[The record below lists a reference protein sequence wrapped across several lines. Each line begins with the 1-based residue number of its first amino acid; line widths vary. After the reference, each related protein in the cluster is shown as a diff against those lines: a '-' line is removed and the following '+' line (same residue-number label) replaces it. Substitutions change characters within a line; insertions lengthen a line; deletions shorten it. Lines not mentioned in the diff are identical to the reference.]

1 VRCAVIGSTGYL
13 GTRLVPRLLARGDE
27 VTVLVRSP
35 DKLARSA
42 WADRVDVVP
51 GELGGEPA
59 ALARL
64 VAGADVVIH
73 LAHALGRSDFPELD
87 RAAARAVADAATEA
101 GVGRLVYL
109 GGLRPAGEDVSRHLA
124 SRAEV
129 ADIFLASPVPT
140 AALEASIVVGSGSA
154 SFEMIRYLAERVP
167 VLPAI
172 GWLYHRTQP
181 IAVDDVLHYLT
192 AATTL
197 PAEVDRA
204 FDVGGPD
211 VLTYLDLV
219 QRYARI
225 AGLPQRI
232 AVPLPVPVPPGG
244 PTVAAAALELLS
256 PLPRT
261 LVEPLVESLRHELV
275 CGDSFAA
282 ATALMGPPPDG
293 PTTYDAAVRAALG
306 RRRDGSDPEDRDPAP
321 SRASPLDDGTTT
333 SPDAAETSWADA
345 VARPAALALATDPAG
360 SGGATWRW
368 TTQADSR
375 SSARAVWS
383 VLQRLG
389 GDTGWYTPPGVFT
402 ALGWADQLLGGVGA
416 YRGRPHGRD
425 LVVGDVVDAWRVE
438 ALEPG
443 RTLRLRA
450 DLRVPGRLW
459 LGFTVVPQG
468 QGSRLE
474 IEVGFRPSG
483 LGGVAYGTALRL
495 GAPLVFPSMARG
507 IVGASG

>member
-1 VRCAVIGSTGYL
+1 MRCAVIGSTGYL

-35 DKLARSA
+35 DKLARTA
-42 WADRVDVVP
+42 WAHRVDVVP
-51 GELGGEPA
+51 GELGGDRA

-64 VAGADVVIH
+64 VAGADVVVH
-73 LAHALGRSDFPELD
+73 LAHALGSSDFPERD
-87 RAAARAVADAATEA
+87 RAAAQAVTDAATEA

-109 GGLRPAGEDVSRHLA
+109 GGLRPTGGDVSRHLA

-172 GWLYHRTQP
+172 GWLHHRTQP

-275 CGDSFAA
+275 CGGSFAE
-282 ATALMGPPPDG
+282 ATALMGPPAGG

-306 RRRDGSDPEDRDPAP
+306 RRRDGADPEERDPAP
-321 SRASPLDDGTTT
+321 VPGDGLE
-333 SPDAAETSWADA
+333 PEAAWADA

-368 TTQADSR
+368 TTRADSR
-375 SSARAVWS
+375 ASARAVWG

-389 GDTGWYTPPGVFT
+389 GDTGWFTPPGVFT

-438 ALEPG
+438 TLDPG
-443 RTLRLRA
+443 RSVRLRA

-459 LGFTVVPQG
+459 LGFTVTPQG

-495 GAPLVFPSMARG
+495 GAPLVFPPMARG
-507 IVGASG
+507 IVGAAG

>member
-1 VRCAVIGSTGYL
+1 MRCAVIGSTGYL
-13 GTRLVPRLLARGDE
+13 GTRLVPRLLARGDQ

-35 DKLARSA
+35 EKLALCE
-42 WADRVDVVP
+42 WADRVDVVH
-51 GELGGEPA
+51 GELGGDPD
-59 ALARL
+59 ALTRL
-64 VAGADVVIH
+64 VEGADAVVH
-73 LAHALGRSDFPELD
+73 LVHALDHADFPERD
-87 RAAARAVADAATEA
+87 RAAAQAVATAAADA
-101 GVGRLVYL
+101 GVGRIVYL
-109 GGLRPAGEDVSRHLA
+109 GGLRPSDGDSSRHLA

-129 ADIFLASPVPT
+129 ADIFLGSPVPT

-181 IAVDDVLHYLT
+181 IAVDDVLHYLV

-197 PAEVDRA
+197 PPEVDRA

-232 AVPLPVPVPPGG
+232 AVPVPVPVPPGG
-244 PTVAAAALELLS
+244 PTVAAAAMELLS

-275 CGDSFAA
+275 CGDSLADA
-282 ATALMGPPPDG
+282 VALMGPPPDG

-306 RRRDGSDPEDRDPAP
+306 RRRDGTDPEERDPSPVPSPTDGQAP
-321 SRASPLDDGTTT
+321 P
-333 SPDAAETSWADA
+333 PA
-345 VARPAALALATDPAG
+345 VGRPAALALATDPVG

-368 TTQADSR
+368 TTRADSR
-375 SSARAVWS
+375 ASTRTVWS

-389 GDTGWYTPPGVFT
+389 GDTGWHTPPGVFA

-438 ALEPG
+438 ALEPE
-443 RTLRLRA
+443 RLLRLRA

-459 LGFTVVPQG
+459 LQFTLTPQG

-474 IEVGFRPSG
+474 VEVGFAPSG
-483 LGGVAYGTALRL
+483 LVGVAYGAAVRV
-495 GAPLVFPSMARG
+495 GAPLVFPSMVRG
-507 IVGASG
+507 IVGAAGA

>member
-1 VRCAVIGSTGYL
+1 MRSAVIGSTGYL
-13 GTRLVPRLLARGDE
+13 GTRLVPRLLARGDQ

-35 DKLARSA
+35 EKLARCA

-51 GELGGEPA
+51 GELGGDPG

-64 VAGADVVIH
+64 VDGADAVVH
-73 LAHALGRSDFPELD
+73 LAHALDHADFPERD
-87 RAAARAVADAATEA
+87 RAGAHAVADAAADA

-109 GGLRPAGEDVSRHLA
+109 GGLRPADGDASRHLA

-172 GWLYHRTQP
+172 PWLAHRTQP
-181 IAVDDVLHYLT
+181 IAVDDVLHYLV
-192 AATTL
+192 AATVL

-211 VLTYLDLV
+211 VLSYLDLV
-219 QRYARI
+219 QRYARL

-275 CGDSFAA
+275 CGPSLAEAVAA
-282 ATALMGPPPDG
+282 MGPPPGG

-306 RRRDGSDPEDRDPAP
+306 RRRDGADPAEWEP
-321 SRASPLDDGTTT
+321 SPLPS
-333 SPDAAETSWADA
+333 SPDGDAPPPGAE
-345 VARPAALALATDPAG
+345 RPAALALATDPVG

-368 TTQADSR
+368 RTQADAGA
-375 SSARAVWS
+375 SAAAVWR

-389 GDTGWYTPPGVFT
+389 GDTGWYTPPGVFA

-425 LVVGDVVDAWRVE
+425 LVVGDVIDAWRVE
-438 ALEPG
+438 ALDPE
-443 RTLRLRA
+443 RLLRLRA

-459 LGFTVVPQG
+459 LQFTVVPRDE
-468 QGSRLE
+468 GSRLDVE
-474 IEVGFRPSG
+474 LGFAPSG
-483 LGGVAYGTALRL
+483 LAGVAYGAALRV
-495 GAPLVFPSMARG
+495 GAPLVFPWMVRG
-507 IVGASG
+507 ILGAAGA

>member
-13 GTRLVPRLLARGDE
+13 GTRLVPRLLGRGDE

-51 GELGGEPA
+51 GELGGDPG

-64 VAGADVVIH
+64 VEGADVVVH
-73 LAHALGRSDFPELD
+73 LAHALGSSDFPERD
-87 RAAARAVADAATEA
+87 RAAAQAVADAAADA

-109 GGLRPAGEDVSRHLA
+109 GGLRPTGEVSSRHLA

-129 ADIFLASPVPT
+129 ADTFLASPVPT

-197 PAEVDRA
+197 PADVDRA

-219 QRYARI
+219 QRYARV

-232 AVPLPVPVPPGG
+232 AVPVPVPVPPGG
-244 PTVAAAALELLS
+244 PTMAAAAMELLS

-275 CGDSFAA
+275 CGGSFAE
-282 ATALMGPPPDG
+282 ATALMGPPPG
-293 PTTYDAAVRAALG
+293 GSTTYDAAVRAALG
-306 RRRDGSDPEDRDPAP
+306 RRRDGADPEDRDPAP
-321 SRASPLDDGTTT
+321 AREDGTPV
-333 SPDAAETSWADA
+333 SPEAAESTWADA

-360 SGGATWRW
+360 SGGSAWRW
-368 TTQADSR
+368 ATQAGSR
-375 SSARAVWS
+375 ASARAVWS

-389 GDTGWYTPPGVFT
+389 GDTGWYAPPGVFT

-438 ALEPG
+438 ALEPE
-443 RTLRLRA
+443 RMLRLRA

-459 LGFTVVPQG
+459 LAFTVVPQG
-468 QGSRLE
+468 GGSRLE

-483 LGGVAYGTALRL
+483 LGGVAYGTALRV

>member
-1 VRCAVIGSTGYL
+1 VRSAVIGSTGYL

-42 WADRVDVVP
+42 WAEHVDVVP
-51 GELGGEPA
+51 GELGGDPG

-64 VAGADVVIH
+64 VDGADVVVH
-73 LAHALGRSDFPELD
+73 LVHALDRADFPERD
-87 RAAARAVADAATEA
+87 RAAAHAVADAAAEA
-101 GVGRLVYL
+101 GVRRLVYL
-109 GGLRPAGEDVSRHLA
+109 GGLRPVDGAASRHLA

-140 AALEASIVVGSGSA
+140 AALEASVVVGSGSA

-172 GWLYHRTQP
+172 PWLHHRTQP
-181 IAVDDVLHYLT
+181 IAVDDVLHYLL
-192 AATTL
+192 AATVL

-244 PTVAAAALELLS
+244 PTVAAAAMELLS

-275 CGDSFAA
+275 CGPSLAEA
-282 ATALMGPPPDG
+282 VALMGLPPG
-293 PTTYDAAVRAALG
+293 GATTYDAAVRAALG
-306 RRRDGSDPEDRDPAP
+306 RRPDGTDPEERDP
-321 SRASPLDDGTTT
+321 SPLPVSPAVDGHEP
-333 SPDAAETSWADA
+333 SAAARLGE
-345 VARPAALALATDPAG
+345 RPAALALATDPVG

-368 TTQADSR
+368 RSRADV
-375 SSARAVWS
+375 RASPATVWS

-389 GDTGWYTPPGVFT
+389 GDTGWYTPPGVFA

-425 LVVGDVVDAWRVE
+425 LVVGDVIDAWRVE
-438 ALEPG
+438 ALEHE
-443 RTLRLRA
+443 RLLRLRA

-459 LGFTVVPQG
+459 LQFTVTPQG
-468 QGSRLE
+468 QGSRLDVE
-474 IEVGFRPSG
+474 LGFAPSG
-483 LGGVAYGTALRL
+483 LAGVAYGAALRV
-495 GAPLVFPSMARG
+495 GAPLVFPWMVRG

>member
-1 VRCAVIGSTGYL
+1 VRSAVIGSTGYL
-13 GTRLVPRLLARGDE
+13 GTRLVPRLLARGDQ

-35 DKLARSA
+35 DKLARCA

-51 GELGGEPA
+51 GELGGDPG

-64 VAGADVVIH
+64 VDGADAVVH
-73 LAHALGRSDFPELD
+73 LVHALDRADFPERD
-87 RAAARAVADAATEA
+87 RTAAHAVAAAAADAD
-101 GVGRLVYL
+101 VHRLVYL
-109 GGLRPAGEDVSRHLA
+109 GGLRPADGAVSRHLA

-172 GWLYHRTQP
+172 PWLHHRTQP
-181 IAVDDVLHYLT
+181 IAVDDVLHYLV
-192 AATTL
+192 AATVL
-197 PAEVDRA
+197 PPEVDRA

-219 QRYARI
+219 QRYARL

-261 LVEPLVESLRHELV
+261 LVEPLVESLRHEMV
-275 CGDSFAA
+275 CGPSLAEA
-282 ATALMGPPPDG
+282 VATMGLPPG
-293 PTTYDAAVRAALG
+293 GATTYDAAVRAALG
-306 RRRDGSDPEDRDPAP
+306 RRRDGTDPEEREP
-321 SRASPLDDGTTT
+321 SPLPASLDGDGSSTA
-333 SPDAAETSWADA
+333 DGAE
-345 VARPAALALATDPAG
+345 RPAALALASDPVG

-368 TTQADSR
+368 RGQAD
-375 SSARAVWS
+375 ARAPVGTVWD

-389 GDTGWYTPPGVFT
+389 GDTGWYTPPGVFA

-425 LVVGDVVDAWRVE
+425 LVVGDVIDAWRVE
-438 ALEPG
+438 ALE
-443 RTLRLRA
+443 RERLLRLRA

-459 LGFTVVPQG
+459 LQFTVVPQG
-468 QGSRLE
+468 RGSRLE
-474 IEVGFRPSG
+474 VELGFAPSG
-483 LGGVAYGTALRL
+483 LAGIAYGAALRV
-495 GAPLVFPSMARG
+495 GAPLVFPWMVRG
-507 IVGASG
+507 IVGASGT

>member
-1 VRCAVIGSTGYL
+1 MRTAVIGSTGYL
-13 GTRLVPRLLARGDE
+13 GTRLVPRLLARGDR

-35 DKLARSA
+35 EKLARSA

-51 GELGGEPA
+51 GELGGDPG

-64 VAGADVVIH
+64 VEGADAVVH
-73 LAHALGRSDFPELD
+73 LVHALDRADFPERD
-87 RAAARAVADAATEA
+87 RAAAHAVAEAAADA

-109 GGLRPAGEDVSRHLA
+109 GGLRPTDGDASRHLA

-140 AALEASIVVGSGSA
+140 AALEASVVVGSGSA

-172 GWLYHRTQP
+172 PWLHHRTQP
-181 IAVDDVLHYLT
+181 IAVDDVLHYLV

-197 PAEVDRA
+197 PAAVDRA

-211 VLTYLDLV
+211 VLSYLDLV
-219 QRYARI
+219 QRYARL

-244 PTVAAAALELLS
+244 PTVAAAAMELLS

-275 CGDSFAA
+275 CGPSLADAVD
-282 ATALMGPPPDG
+282 LMGLPPG
-293 PTTYDAAVRAALG
+293 GATTFDAAVRAALG
-306 RRRDGSDPEDRDPAP
+306 RRRDGTDPEEWEP
-321 SRASPLDDGTTT
+321 SPLPSSPDGDGDGSPSDDG
-333 SPDAAETSWADA
+333 AR
-345 VARPAALALATDPAG
+345 RPAALALATDPVG
-360 SGGATWRW
+360 SGGAAWRW
-368 TTQADSR
+368 RTRAD
-375 SSARAVWS
+375 ARAPARTVWS

-389 GDTGWYTPPGVFT
+389 GDTGWYTPPGVFA

-425 LVVGDVVDAWRVE
+425 LVVGDVIDAWRVE
-438 ALEPG
+438 ALEPE
-443 RTLRLRA
+443 RLLRLRA

-459 LGFTVVPQG
+459 LQFTVVPQG

-474 IEVGFRPSG
+474 VELGFAPSG
-483 LGGVAYGTALRL
+483 LAGVAYGAALRV
-495 GAPLVFPSMARG
+495 GAPLVFPWMVRG
-507 IVGASG
+507 IVGRCA

>member
-35 DKLARSA
+35 GKLARCG

-51 GELGGEPA
+51 GELGGDPA
-59 ALARL
+59 ALERL
-64 VAGADVVIH
+64 VAGADAVVH
-73 LAHALGRSDFPELD
+73 LAHALERADFPQRD
-87 RAAARAVADAATEA
+87 RAAAHAVADAADRA

-109 GGLRPAGEDVSRHLA
+109 GGLRPPADPGHPASRHLA

-129 ADIFLASPVPT
+129 ADIFLGSPVPT

-172 GWLYHRTQP
+172 GWLHHRTQP
-181 IAVDDVLHYLT
+181 IAVDDVLHYLA

-197 PAEVDRA
+197 PPEVDRA
-204 FDVGGPD
+204 LDVGGPD

-225 AGLPQRI
+225 AGLPQRL

-244 PTVAAAALELLS
+244 PTVAAAVLDLLS

-275 CGDSFAA
+275 CGDSLDDAI
-282 ATALMGPPPDG
+282 ALLGEPPGG

-306 RRRDGSDPEDRDPAP
+306 RRRDGTDPEEQDPTP
-321 SRASPLDDGTTT
+321 SSAGSGSD
-333 SPDAAETSWADA
+333 E
-345 VARPAALALATDPAG
+345 RPAALARPTDPIG

-368 TTQADSR
+368 RSGTDST
-375 SSARAVWS
+375 APTGAVWG

-389 GDTGWYTPPGVFT
+389 GDTGWFTPPGVFGV
-402 ALGWADQLLGGVGA
+402 LGWADQLLGGVGA

-438 ALEPG
+438 ALE
-443 RTLRLRA
+443 RERMLRLRA
-450 DLRVPGRLW
+450 DLRVPGKLW
-459 LGFTVVPQG
+459 LQFTVAPRA

-474 IEVGFRPSG
+474 VEVGFAPSG
-483 LGGVAYGTALRL
+483 LAGVAYGAALRV
-495 GAPLVFPSMARG
+495 GAPLVFPSMVRG
-507 IVGASG
+507 IAGCAART

>member
-1 VRCAVIGSTGYL
+1 MRTAVIGSTGYL

-51 GELGGEPA
+51 GELGGDPG

-64 VAGADVVIH
+64 VDGADAVVH
-73 LAHALGRSDFPELD
+73 LVHALD
-87 RAAARAVADAATEA
+87 RADFPARDRLAAHAVADAATGA
-101 GVGRLVYL
+101 GVRRLVYL
-109 GGLRPAGEDVSRHLA
+109 GGLRPAGVKASRHLA

-140 AALEASIVVGSGSA
+140 VALEASVVVGSGSA

-172 GWLYHRTQP
+172 PWLAHRTQP
-181 IAVDDVLHYLT
+181 IAVDDVLHYLV

-211 VLTYLDLV
+211 VLSYLDLV
-219 QRYARI
+219 QRYARL

-244 PTVAAAALELLS
+244 PTVAAAAMELLS

-275 CGDSFAA
+275 CGPSLAEA
-282 ATALMGPPPDG
+282 VTAMGLPPGG

-306 RRRDGSDPEDRDPAP
+306 RRRDGTDPEEREPSPLPPSPDGDHPPSGDPA
-321 SRASPLDDGTTT
+321 
-333 SPDAAETSWADA
+333 E
-345 VARPAALALATDPAG
+345 RPAALALATDPVG

-368 TTQADSR
+368 RTRADAR
-375 SSARAVWS
+375 ASARSVWS

-389 GDTGWYTPPGVFT
+389 GDTGWYTPPGVFA

-425 LVVGDVVDAWRVE
+425 LVVGDVIDAWRVE
-438 ALEPG
+438 ALE
-443 RTLRLRA
+443 RERVLRLRA

-459 LGFTVVPQG
+459 LQFTVVPQG
-468 QGSRLE
+468 RGSRLE
-474 IEVGFRPSG
+474 VELGFAPSG
-483 LGGVAYGTALRL
+483 LAGVAYGAALRV
-495 GAPLVFPSMARG
+495 GAPLVFPWMARG
-507 IVGASG
+507 IAGASGP

>member
-1 VRCAVIGSTGYL
+1 VRSAVIGSTGYL
-13 GTRLVPRLLARGDE
+13 GTRLVPRLLARGDQ

-35 DKLARSA
+35 EKLARSA

-51 GELGGEPA
+51 GELGGDPG

-64 VAGADVVIH
+64 LDGADAVVH
-73 LAHALGRSDFPELD
+73 LAHALDHADFPERD
-87 RAAARAVADAATEA
+87 RAAAHAVADAAAVA

-109 GGLRPAGEDVSRHLA
+109 GGLRPVGGDASRHLA

-172 GWLYHRTQP
+172 PWLAHRTQP
-181 IAVDDVLHYLT
+181 IAVDDVLHYLV
-192 AATTL
+192 AATLL
-197 PAEVDRA
+197 PPEVDRA

-211 VLTYLDLV
+211 VLSYLDLV
-219 QRYARI
+219 QRYARL

-244 PTVAAAALELLS
+244 PTVAAAAMELLS

-275 CGDSFAA
+275 CGPSLAEAMAA
-282 ATALMGPPPDG
+282 MGPPPGG

-306 RRRDGSDPEDRDPAP
+306 RRRDGADPAEWEP
-321 SRASPLDDGTTT
+321 SPLPS
-333 SPDAAETSWADA
+333 SPDGDAPPSGAE
-345 VARPAALALATDPAG
+345 RPAALALATDPVG

-368 TTQADSR
+368 RTQAD
-375 SSARAVWS
+375 ARATAAAVWR

-389 GDTGWYTPPGVFT
+389 GDTGWYTPPGVFA

-425 LVVGDVVDAWRVE
+425 LVVGDVIDAWRVE
-438 ALEPG
+438 ALDPE
-443 RTLRLRA
+443 RLLRLRA

-459 LGFTVVPQG
+459 LQFTVVPRDEG
-468 QGSRLE
+468 ARLDVE
-474 IEVGFRPSG
+474 LGFAPSG
-483 LGGVAYGTALRL
+483 LAGVAYGAALRV
-495 GAPLVFPSMARG
+495 GAPLVFPWMVRG
-507 IVGASG
+507 IVGAAGS

>member
-1 VRCAVIGSTGYL
+1 MRCAVIGSTGYL
-13 GTRLVPRLLARGDE
+13 GTRLVPRLLARGDD
-27 VTVLVRSP
+27 VAVLVRSP
-35 DKLARSA
+35 DKLARCA

-51 GELGGEPA
+51 GELGGDPD

-64 VAGADVVIH
+64 VAGADAVVH
-73 LAHALGRSDFPELD
+73 LAHALERADFPARD
-87 RAAARAVADAATEA
+87 RAAAHAVADAADTA

-109 GGLRPAGEDVSRHLA
+109 GGLRPAGDDASRHLA

-129 ADIFLASPVPT
+129 ADIFLGSPVPT

-172 GWLYHRTQP
+172 PWLAHRTQP

-197 PAEVDRA
+197 PPEVDRA
-204 FDVGGPD
+204 LDVGGPD

-219 QRYARI
+219 QRYARL
-225 AGLPQRI
+225 AGLPQRL
-232 AVPLPVPVPPGG
+232 AVPVPVPVPPGG

-256 PLPRT
+256 PLPRA

-275 CGDSFAA
+275 CGDSLTDAI
-282 ATALMGPPPDG
+282 ALLGAPPGG

-306 RRRDGSDPEDRDPAP
+306 RRRDGTDPEERDPTP
-321 SRASPLDDGTTT
+321 SSSPRDGV
-333 SPDAAETSWADA
+333 AAE
-345 VARPAALALATDPAG
+345 RPAALALATDPVG

-368 TTQADSR
+368 R
-375 SSARAVWS
+375 SSADSPAAPAAVWA

-389 GDTGWYTPPGVFT
+389 GDTGWYTPPGVFGV
-402 ALGWADQLLGGVGA
+402 LGWVDQLLGGVGA

-438 ALEPG
+438 ALAP
-443 RTLRLRA
+443 RRLLRLRA

-459 LGFTVVPQG
+459 LEFTVEPRG
-468 QGSRLE
+468 SGSRLE
-474 IEVGFRPSG
+474 VEVRFAPSG
-483 LGGVAYGTALRL
+483 LAGVAYGTALRV
-495 GAPLVFPSMARG
+495 GAPLVFPSMVRG
-507 IVGASG
+507 IAGASR